1 MKRLKNLRQG
11 QTRWK
16 VVVYEPGKLQGY
28 DDQYVA
34 AVYLCFVTAV
44 RGTTVNY
51 QSGNGP
57 YICGREWFIKN
68 TAQTYRK
75 ALAQA
80 RSAVKAIEAAHN
92 IKENT

>member
-16 VVVYEPGKLQGY
+16 VVVYEPGKVQGY
-28 DDQYVA
+28 DNQYVA
-34 AVYLCFVTAV
+34 MVYRCFITAV

-51 QSGNGP
+51 QCENGP
-57 YICGREWFIKN
+57 YICGREWFINN
-68 TAQTYRK
+68 TEGTYRK
-75 ALAQA
+75 AAAKAQ
-80 RSAVKAIEAAHN
+80 VEVNEAAHG